1 MHMKKTKILFVI
13 NQFFKGGAE
22 VALLNLFH
30 NLPIEQYQIDLL
42 IFDQIDLKNTI
53 SLIPNIPSNI
63 HVFDAAAEEG
73 KIAFVKKA
81 LFKIVRKITKRQPF
95 RQTVYSYLKD
105 KEYDVAISYGEWFS
119 SSLVAL
125 YTTAKRKYVWIHAD
139 MEKASF
145 LHPDIVRYQRCFDKF
160 IFVSELSRR
169 GAEKQYSFLKN
180 RSCVVHNIVN
190 ADLIQRKSLGPIKMP
205 NDGLPVLITV
215 ANIRPEKN
223 HLRQVEVME
232 LLFEQGL
239 QFHWLNM
246 GSLADTELVKQVQ
259 NVVEEAGLTQYF
271 KLLGAKKN
279 PYTYM
284 AHADAVCV
292 LSDHESWSM
301 VITEAKALGVPVI
314 ATKTSGALE
323 QLVHE
328 ETGLL
333 CDFSVQS
340 IADTIRSFFSSKQLQ
355 SNIRKNLGQCDIQKQ
370 TLQQLEPL
378 FRNLNKKILYIF
390 DDINY
395 VSGARNAALAQ
406 IDILLNKA
414 EVTLFSAEPCK
425 DELLNEKY
433 QIVDLSSNLS
443 FRCLSVPFKIVLQD
457 RAYSVKLKV
466 LRFFYALSA
475 RVQLDDKIYEMLLKS
490 DVTSLFNSFDT
501 VCVVSEASK
510 FRALVATLQHPKKIQ
525 WIHTDY
531 VAWQQQSSW
540 TRTITKKDDS
550 LYAQYDSI
558 ILLSNKIKER
568 FDHRYP
574 NLQSKT
580 VAIPNFIRWEEIVA
594 KAQEPTE
601 IFVDKNKYNLITIGR
616 LEQEKRHDRLLLI
629 ANELRN
635 ADVNFHWYFVG
646 DGRLRKA
653 IESQCQKLELE
664 SYVTLTGNLE
674 NPYPLFKQCD
684 LFVLLSDYEGTPV
697 TIDEAKVLGVP
708 VLANDIGGIS
718 DQLED
723 GKYGQLIEATNIKNL
738 QKILEQIK
746 VCRRYDKRVFIWK
759 NKEIEKA
766 IQELLCKD
774 DFR

>member
-1 MHMKKTKILFVI
+1 M
-13 NQFFKGGAE
+13 
-22 VALLNLFH
+22 
-30 NLPIEQYQIDLL
+30 
-42 IFDQIDLKNTI
+42 
-53 SLIPNIPSNI
+53 
-63 HVFDAAAEEG
+63 
-73 KIAFVKKA
+73 
-81 LFKIVRKITKRQPF
+81 
-95 RQTVYSYLKD
+95 KD

-370 TLQQLEPL
+370 TLQQLEP
-378 FRNLNKKILYIF
+378 
-390 DDINY
+390 
-395 VSGARNAALAQ
+395 
-406 IDILLNKA
+406 
-414 EVTLFSAEPCK
+414 
-425 DELLNEKY
+425 
-433 QIVDLSSNLS
+433 
-443 FRCLSVPFKIVLQD
+443 
-457 RAYSVKLKV
+457 
-466 LRFFYALSA
+466 
-475 RVQLDDKIYEMLLKS
+475 
-490 DVTSLFNSFDT
+490 
-501 VCVVSEASK
+501 
-510 FRALVATLQHPKKIQ
+510 
-525 WIHTDY
+525 
-531 VAWQQQSSW
+531 
-540 TRTITKKDDS
+540 TI
-550 LYAQYDSI
+550 
-558 ILLSNKIKER
+558 
-568 FDHRYP
+568 
-574 NLQSKT
+574 
-580 VAIPNFIRWEEIVA
+580 
-594 KAQEPTE
+594 
-601 IFVDKNKYNLITIGR
+601 
-616 LEQEKRHDRLLLI
+616 
-629 ANELRN
+629 
-635 ADVNFHWYFVG
+635 
-646 DGRLRKA
+646 
-653 IESQCQKLELE
+653 
-664 SYVTLTGNLE
+664 
-674 NPYPLFKQCD
+674 
-684 LFVLLSDYEGTPV
+684 
-697 TIDEAKVLGVP
+697 
-708 VLANDIGGIS
+708 
-718 DQLED
+718 
-723 GKYGQLIEATNIKNL
+723 
-738 QKILEQIK
+738 
-746 VCRRYDKRVFIWK
+746 
-759 NKEIEKA
+759 
-766 IQELLCKD
+766 
-774 DFR
+774 